1 VGTARRNHNDQTG
14 VQHMPTPSSAWNAI
28 MQYSFLRVFANDGTI
43 DADELAMLEKLA
55 LEDGSGDPKERDVLS
70 RVFARVTA
78 DSVSADVWQQICSF
92 KERHQIP

>member
-1 VGTARRNHNDQTG
+1 MSMKD
-14 VQHMPTPSSAWNAI
+14 SAWNAI

-55 LEDGSGDPKERDVLS
+55 LEDGAVDPKERDVLS
-70 RVFARVTA
+70 RVFARVDART
-78 DSVSADVWQQICSF
+78 VSPDVWQDICRF